1 MPSTPQVT
9 GIAQIY
15 IMCRDVPRAVA
26 FYRDVVGVP
35 LLFETNGMAFMQAGA
50 TRLML
55 SKPEVAAIDHPSS
68 LIYFGTADIAGAVAA
83 VKGAG
88 GHVATDP
95 HIIAKMNGKE
105 IWLCEWHDT
114 EGNIMAFMEERPVAA

>member
-1 MPSTPQVT
+1 MPSAAHVT

-15 IMCRDVPRAVA
+15 IMCRGVPRAVV
-26 FYRDVVGVP
+26 FYRDVVGLP
-35 LLFETNGMAFMQAGA
+35 LLFETNGMAFFQAGP

-55 SKPEVAAIDHPSS
+55 SKPEVPAIDHPSS
-68 LIYFGTADIAGAVAA
+68 LIYFGTADIAGAVGA

-88 GHVATDP
+88 GKVETDP